1 MLSDGANRCHRHITR
16 PHSRAFQIEERIFVA
31 SVAIDAQQ
39 DGARAAAL
47 RLRKALKGRFRYAAT
62 KAGTAIRQT
71 SSGEKRGVP
80 FSGRDRSMMSGCS
93 AIGAESS
100 PAARFTPPVGLK
112 MS

>member
-1 MLSDGANRCHRHITR
+1 MARAPPPCVCARRSRAISGTR
-16 PHSRAFQIEERIFVA
+16 PPKQ
-31 SVAIDAQQ
+31 
-39 DGARAAAL
+39 
-47 RLRKALKGRFRYAAT
+47 
-62 KAGTAIRQT
+62 GTAIRQT